1 MVEAVATAPKTA
13 RMRQVETK
21 IIEQQ
26 PISEGESTGLGML
39 PLEWLRDQTPEQL
52 ADVRVRIYRR
62 EPLAMA
68 GFLEALG
75 GGGDELPCIPIDE
88 AWIAARYGG
97 GVYGVKVYSKKDGKG
112 GFDPA
117 VRIAGLPK
125 LSPRERTEPATPTP
139 AASNGD
145 NGIGRLVDVLER
157 TIDRL
162 DRQHPP
168 AATAAPPQGARE
180 IIETMSALEDLR
192 KKVNPEPPAPKSA
205 LEDLGAILQIVDK
218 LKPPPPVE
226 SPLQKA
232 LLDAVIAQVTI
243 PKKSLIDELEGLG
256 KLLPLI
262 QNFAGGGGGTD
273 WKQLLIEKGLDRVP
287 EIIDGVGKVMDKR
300 VNEAQALAA
309 REQARARLVEVARGV
324 APASPIPTGPA
335 PVQTSAKPAEPAE
348 PAPWRPLSVVP
359 IDGQSPAQASPAE
372 VIPPGVA
379 ITDEQAR
386 AAAAIDAYLKNRVVQ
401 LVAQHAEA
409 GLVVDFIDSA
419 SPELGA
425 MLSQATESQIREFI
439 GADPVLAEIKGLPHY
454 ESFLREFLEVLHEE
468 SEPARVQ

>member
-1 MVEAVATAPKTA
+1 MVEAAVRPA
-13 RMRQVETK
+13 RMRTVETK
-21 IIEQQ
+21 TVEEVPVDSPGSQ
-26 PISEGESTGLGML
+26 SLGK
-39 PLEWLRDQTPEQL
+39 PWQEWLRDRTPDEL
-52 ADVRVRIYRR
+52 AITEVSIYRY
-62 EPLAMA
+62 EPASMR
-68 GFLEALG
+68 GFLEKLG
-75 GGGDELPCIPIDE
+75 GFNNNLPCEAIDE
-88 AWIAARYGG
+88 GWIATRYGG
-97 GVYGVKVYSKKDGKG
+97 GTYGVKIYSKDGKSS
-112 GFDPA
+112 FDPK
-117 VRIAGLPK
+117 VIVAGEPKLPK
-125 LSPRERTEPATPTP
+125 SQQAATAPAP
-139 AASNGD
+139 AGD

-168 AATAAPPQGARE
+168 AATAAPSQGAKE
-180 IIETMSALEDLR
+180 IIETMSALEELR
-192 KKVNPEPPAPKSA
+192 AKVNPAPPAPKSA

-262 QNFAGGGGGTD
+262 QNFAGGGDKAD
-273 WKQLLIEKGLDRVP
+273 WKTALITAATEKLPDVI
-287 EIIDGVGKVMDKR
+287 EGVGKVMDKR
-300 VNEAQALAA
+300 VSEAQALAL
-309 REQARARLVEVARGV
+309 REQARAQTMAIARG
-324 APASPIPTGPA
+324 AAPIPAGPVPAA
-335 PVQTSAKPAEPAE
+335 PGVQTSAKPAEPAE

-359 IDGQSPAQASPAE
+359 IDGHPATAAPAAPAE

-386 AAAAIDAYLKNRVVQ
+386 AAAAIDGFLKNRVVQ

-454 ESFLREFLEVLHEE
+454 EAFLREFLEVLHEE
-468 SEPARVQ
+468 SEPARVH